1 MQLTKLAP
9 PQPVGVQARLE
20 GRFAN
25 HFSQVGDILLAIVP
39 FLILL
44 ARDVETNLYDS
55 VNMVSTVPESVNGH
69 LNCKANQKARHWD
82 DAACIAEE
90 GEEDMF

>member
-1 MQLTKLAP
+1 MRLTKLAP
-9 PQPVGVQARLE
+9 PQRIGVQARLG

-55 VNMVSTVPESVNGH
+55 VNMVSTVSESINGD
-69 LNCKANQKARHWD
+69 LNCKANPKARH
-82 DAACIAEE
+82 CVTEE
-90 GEEDMF
+90 GEEEMF